1 MKPEISNSVG
11 AKVRYLNDVEAAKIA
26 DLSPQTLRN
35 WRLQGR
41 GPAYVKLGRAVRYS
55 LNDLISWLEGRRVNP
70 YREGE

>member
-70 YREGE
+70 CRDGE

>member
-1 MKPEISNSVG
+1 MKQEISNSVEP
-11 AKVRYLNDVEAAKIA
+11 KTRYVNDVKAAEIA

-55 LNDLISWLEGRRVNP
+55 LNDLIAWLEARRIK
-70 YREGE
+70 GE